1 MKWRIITI
9 LFYFTFPFNKYKHC
23 NIVTILSVRGRLIFS
38 TCTALTAGRL
48 VRPIVL
54 LSSFICC
61 DFVPSASYPVTPCLL
76 LGSIKSALIKHY
88 TFYLYWS
95 ECRHLYRATGWGHIW
110 TEDGAAAA
118 SFVITLPTRP
128 CELFVYWGQYF
139 YIIAAISYSSMCTT
153 AFEIYKI
160 INCKYIVDSRWDL
173 YIKPYLSM

>member
-1 MKWRIITI
+1 MWKYENYSIKEMKWRIITI
-9 LFYFTFPFNKYKHC
+9 LFYFTFPFIKYKHC
-23 NIVTILSVRGRLIFS
+23 NIVTILSVRGRLILS

-95 ECRHLYRATGWGHIW
+95 ECRHLYRATGWAIFGPRMGLPQHRLSSLSQQDHVNFLC
-110 TEDGAAAA
+110 TEA
-118 SFVITLPTRP
+118 STFT
-128 CELFVYWGQYF
+128 
-139 YIIAAISYSSMCTT
+139 S
-153 AFEIYKI
+153 
-160 INCKYIVDSRWDL
+160 
-173 YIKPYLSM
+173 